1 MHSVSRSTLLA
12 LIILGLSQGS
22 GFCQEKSVRPG
33 INDPFKNPDIKHF
46 TDVFET
52 ESREIFAKRKQI
64 VAACKIKSGMV
75 VADVGAGT
83 GLFTLLFSAE
93 VGDKGKVYAV
103 EIAPKFIEHIEKICK
118 EKGIKNV
125 LEVLGKPDSVELPP
139 ESIDLAFICDT
150 YHHFEYPFKTMTSIH
165 RALRPQGRV
174 VLVDFKRI
182 PGISSEW
189 VMNHVR
195 AGKETFTQEIE
206 SVGFKVVEEPKLLK
220 ENYCLVFERVAAA
233 KDSDKKDR

>member
-1 MHSVSRSTLLA
+1 MHSVSRSTLVA

-118 EKGIKNV
+118 EKGIKKV
-125 LEVLGKPDSVELPP
+125 L
-139 ESIDLAFICDT
+139 
-150 YHHFEYPFKTMTSIH
+150 
-165 RALRPQGRV
+165 
-174 VLVDFKRI
+174 
-182 PGISSEW
+182 
-189 VMNHVR
+189 
-195 AGKETFTQEIE
+195 
-206 SVGFKVVEEPKLLK
+206 EEPKLLK